1 MNELELT
8 GTGLDNVFIT
18 EIDGSKRIVTKSLV
32 SGTSGDK
39 HIIVGNEEYRIW
51 NPFHSKL
58 AAILLKNPT
67 IDFLKTDSTVLYLG
81 AANGTTVSHVSDI
94 VTEGTIYG
102 VEFSPRAMQDLI
114 QVSVRRM
121 NLIPILADAM
131 QPESYRNMVPEVDI
145 IYQDVSQREQGK
157 MAVRNS
163 EMFLKKDGFLVLIIK
178 SRSIDVTRKT
188 GEVVADEV
196 KLLEGLFEIMGIID
210 LEPFHSGHVAVLAKR
225 KADNIS

>member
-8 GTGLDNVFIT
+8 GTGLDNVFTT
-18 EIDGSKRIVTKSLV
+18 EINGSKRIVTKSLV

-39 HIIVGNEEYRIW
+39 HIIVGNEEYRVW

-58 AAILLKNPT
+58 ATILLKNPT

-114 QVSVRRM
+114 RVSARRM

-196 KLLEGLFEIMGIID
+196 RLLDGLFEIVDIID
-210 LEPFHSGHVAVLAKR
+210 LEPFHLGHVAVLAKR

>member
-8 GTGLDNVFIT
+8 GTGLDNVFT
-18 EIDGSKRIVTKSLV
+18 VELNGSKRIVTKSLV
-32 SGTSGDK
+32 PVTSGDK
-39 HIIVGNEEYRIW
+39 HIIVGNEEYRVW

-58 AAILLKNPT
+58 AAILLKNPDIT
-67 IDFLKTDSTVLYLG
+67 FLKRNSTVLYLG

-94 VTEGTIYG
+94 VSEGVIYG

-114 QVSVRRM
+114 QVSERRM

-157 MAVRNS
+157 MAVLNS

-196 KLLEGLFEIMGIID
+196 KVLEESFEIVDLID

>member
-8 GTGLDNVFIT
+8 GTGLDNVFT
-18 EIDGSKRIVTKSLV
+18 VELNGSKRIVTKSLV
-32 SGTSGDK
+32 PVTSGDK
-39 HIIVGNEEYRIW
+39 HIIVGNEEYRVW

-58 AAILLKNPT
+58 AAILLKNPAIT
-67 IDFLKTDSTVLYLG
+67 FLKTDSIVLYLG

-114 QVSVRRM
+114 QVSERRM

-163 EMFLKKDGFLVLIIK
+163 EMFLKKGGFLVLIIK

-196 KLLEGLFEIMGIID
+196 RLLEGVFEIIGIID
-210 LEPFHSGHVAVLAKR
+210 LEPFHSGHVAVLAR
-225 KADNIS
+225 KL

>member
-8 GTGLDNVFIT
+8 ETGLDNVFIT
-18 EIDGSKRIVTKSLV
+18 EINGSKRIVTKSLV

-39 HIIVGNEEYRIW
+39 HIIVRNEEYRIW

-58 AAILLKNPT
+58 AAILLKNPDIT
-67 IDFLKTDSTVLYLG
+67 FLKRDSTVLYLG

-94 VTEGTIYG
+94 VTKGTIYG

-114 QVSVRRM
+114 QVSERRM
-121 NLIPILADAM
+121 KLVPILADAM

-145 IYQDVSQREQGK
+145 IYQDVSQREQAK

-163 EMFLKKDGFLVLIIK
+163 EVFLKKDGFLVLIIK

-196 KLLEGLFEIMGIID
+196 KVLDESFTIVDSID
-210 LEPFHSGHVAVLAKR
+210 LEPFHSGHVAVLAR
-225 KADNIS
+225 KKTSNI

>member
-8 GTGLDNVFIT
+8 ETGLNNVFIT
-18 EIDGSKRIVTKSLV
+18 EINGSKRIVTKSLV
-32 SGTSGDK
+32 PIDSSDK
-39 HIIVGNEEYRIW
+39 HILVGNEEYRVW

-67 IDFLKTDSTVLYLG
+67 IDFFKTDSTVLYLG

-94 VTEGTIYG
+94 VADGIIYG

-114 QVSVRRM
+114 LVSTRRM

-131 QPESYRNMVPEVDI
+131 QPESYRNMVQEVDI

-163 EMFLKKDGFLVLIIK
+163 EMFLNKNGFLILIIK

-188 GEVVADEV
+188 GDVVADEV
-196 KLLEGLFEIMGIID
+196 RLLDGVFEIMGIID

-225 KADNIS
+225 KADTIS

>member
-8 GTGLDNVFIT
+8 GTGLDNVFTI
-18 EIDGSKRIVTKSLV
+18 EINGSKRIVTKSLV
-32 SGTSGDK
+32 PIDSSDK

-81 AANGTTVSHVSDI
+81 AANGTTVSHVSDL
-94 VTEGTIYG
+94 VSEGIIYG

-114 QVSVRRM
+114 NVSTLRM

-131 QPESYRNMVPEVDI
+131 QPGSYRNMVPEVDV

-157 MAVRNS
+157 MAIRNS

-196 KLLEGLFEIMGIID
+196 KLLDELFENVDLVD
-210 LEPFHSGHVAVLAKR
+210 LEPFHSGHVAVLAKL
-225 KADNIS
+225 KL